1 MIAHASVPR
10 NPPAAPIT
18 FSTSVRD
25 AWCVKHYR
33 AIGRPKADN
42 RSRYTRID
50 PSIFAVFTVCRANA
64 VWKFVACG
72 LQRCSNS
79 LRGYVKRKRSTGI
92 FVGSFIRRKEER
104 ANREKGT
111 SIRNGVSFVH
121 GEIRAKRRM
130 RRRGGRLCR
139 DIVISF
145 RVISL
150 GQSRRSD
157 GNIDARRR
165 NYIVKRMQSYVGRD
179 PNAAAGRQEVECP
192 RTTYGLALGT
202 NVIVCLVNISWSAE
216 KRDDTCSKTVSVL
229 LLPAND
235 GAAMG
240 KRTLADLFRCKF

>member
-50 PSIFAVFTVCRANA
+50 PLIFAVFTVCRANA

-92 FVGSFIRRKEER
+92 FVGSFVRWKEER

-121 GEIRAKRRM
+121 GEIRAEEDEEE
-130 RRRGGRLCR
+130 RGVGCVATSLFLFALSRSDKVDEAMAISMHGGEITSSNECKVMSG
-139 DIVISF
+139 VIPML
-145 RVISL
+145 R
-150 GQSRRSD
+150 QASRRL
-157 GNIDARRR
+157 
-165 NYIVKRMQSYVGRD
+165 
-179 PNAAAGRQEVECP
+179 NAPVQ
-192 RTTYGLALGT
+192 RT
-202 NVIVCLVNISWSAE
+202 
-216 KRDDTCSKTVSVL
+216 D
-229 LLPAND
+229 
-235 GAAMG
+235 
-240 KRTLADLFRCKF
+240 

>member
-92 FVGSFIRRKEER
+92 FVGSFVRRKKER

-111 SIRNGVSFVH
+111 SIRNSVSST
-121 GEIRAKRRM
+121 AKFAQ
-130 RRRGGRLCR
+130 RGGWGREGDRLCR
-139 DIVISF
+139 DILISF

-179 PNAAAGRQEVECP
+179 PNAAAGQQEVECP